1 MDLSWIVNPQVSN
14 LRINYELIIYFNL
27 KKEDSREVVMKK
39 LREGGFLQIY
49 EERDKELVKC
59 TLRLNNFRWLLQ

>member
-1 MDLSWIVNPQVSN
+1 MKAWFFLLCFLLELTPLLWGGKDLPQFAK
-14 LRINYELIIYFNL
+14 LDTDFIYFNL

-49 EERDKELVKC
+49 
-59 TLRLNNFRWLLQ
+59 